1 MRSLP
6 ELTSGAVF
14 AAKYRIERRLAT
26 GGMGSVYE
34 VRHVV
39 HNKRYALKLMHPEL
53 AADDEA
59 RARFVREAQID
70 AVIESAYVVSVVDA
84 GVDPA
89 TETPFLVMEF
99 LVGEELGDMIKRGAR
114 VPPDRLVRWLG
125 QVARALDKAHAKG
138 IVHRDLKP
146 ENLFLTVNDDE
157 GEKIKVLDFG
167 IAKWL
172 EAASQ
177 SSTLGGGTPLFMA
190 PEQTRRGRDI
200 GPWTDIWALGLLAYV
215 LLVGK
220 PYWRAQTIGE
230 LYGELL
236 DPSGREPPSTRAAAQ
251 GVTLSPTFDAWFF
264 RCVDNDPRQRFG
276 RAGEA
281 IDQLAIAL
289 GVPPSQRA
297 WQQGSFAPPPGPS
310 SPRQPADVASAPN
323 LLIAASAP
331 FVPGAPALPRDLAVP
346 DTRGYGAAI
355 AAIQIPAVPGV
366 DATARSGAWG
376 APPPPPSP
384 VFVPPPAYPG
394 APSNTASPFSRTEAS
409 TPLAPA
415 RRSSLPFVALGS
427 LVVAAA
433 LGVVAFLV
441 LGRAPPSPKPQD
453 TAVAQ
458 ATSAT
463 VSATASQPIQVDT
476 AAKVAPGAPLA
487 ALRAKIEQ
495 ENPFVAVSGCSL
507 QTTEVTREQFAAYV
521 SALPERDRVSARPL
535 LGWSGEP
542 VEDATAKRPVTWLT
556 FARAQRFCTAIGA
569 RIPTGEELTHAA
581 GGEGRYPWGTAFPPP
596 KVADVA
602 VGRGELAVAV
612 DVGTSPGDKTADG
625 IVDLFGN
632 VAEWTGPAT
641 GGLAGV
647 RGASIDLPIVDAKE
661 AWAHGI
667 LKVADEPK
675 DPHAH
680 PEELADE
687 TLGFRCAR

>member
-6 ELTSGAVF
+6 ELTSGAIF

-84 GVDPA
+84 GVDAA

-99 LVGEELGDMIKRGAR
+99 LVGEELGDMLKRGAR

-146 ENLFLTVNDDE
+146 ENLFLTVSDDE

-190 PEQTRRGRDI
+190 PEQTRRGREI

-236 DPSGREPPSTRAAAQ
+236 DPSGREPPSARAALL
-251 GVTLSPTFDAWFF
+251 GVPLSPAFDAWFF

-276 RAGEA
+276 RAGDA
-281 IDQLAIAL
+281 IDQLATAL
-289 GVPPSQRA
+289 GVPASQRA
-297 WQQGSFAPPPGPS
+297 WVHGSFAPPPGPS
-310 SPRQPADVASAPN
+310 SPRQASGVGSAP
-323 LLIAASAP
+323 SAP
-331 FVPGAPALPRDLAVP
+331 FVPAPPALPSDLAVP
-346 DTRGYGAAI
+346 DTRGYAGISGNPGI
-355 AAIQIPAVPGV
+355 AAL

-376 APPPPPSP
+376 APPPPASP
-384 VFVPPPAYPG
+384 VFVPPPPYPG

-409 TPLAPA
+409 SPLAPA
-415 RRSSLPFVALGS
+415 RRSVLPFVALGG
-427 LVVAAA
+427 VVVVAA
-433 LGVVAFLV
+433 LGVVAVVLLGRGPAAAPPS
-441 LGRAPPSPKPQD
+441 LGRAEPPS
-453 TAVAQ
+453 
-458 ATSAT
+458 SAR
-463 VSATASQPIQVDT
+463 ANASQGLEADSLAS
-476 AAKVAPGAPLA
+476 AAPSDPLV
-487 ALRAKIEQ
+487 ALRTKIEQ
-495 ENPFVAVSGCSL
+495 SNPFVAISGCSL
-507 QTTEVTREQFAAYV
+507 QTSEVTREQFAAYIA
-521 SALPERDRVSARPL
+521 ALPERERASARPL
-535 LGWSGEP
+535 SGWSGEP
-542 VEDATAKRPVTWLT
+542 VEEATAKRPVTWVS
-556 FARAQRFCTAIGA
+556 FARAERFCAAIGA
-569 RIPTGEELTHAA
+569 RLPTGDELAHAA
-581 GGEGRYPWGTAFPPP
+581 GGEGRYPWGAAFPPP
-596 KVADVA
+596 KIADVA
-602 VGRGELAVAV
+602 VGRGETALAV
-612 DVGTSPGDKTADG
+612 DVGTSPADRTVDG

-632 VAEWTGPAT
+632 VAEWTGPAS

-647 RGASIDLPIVDAKE
+647 RGASIDLPLADAKE

-667 LKVADEPK
+667 QKVADEPK
-675 DPHAH
+675 EPRAHA
-680 PEELADE
+680 EELADE

>member
-84 GVDPA
+84 GVDAA

-99 LVGEELGDMIKRGAR
+99 LVGEELGDMLKRGVR

-146 ENLFLTVNDDE
+146 ENLFLTVSDDE

-190 PEQTRRGRDI
+190 PEQTRRGREI
-200 GPWTDIWALGLLAYV
+200 GPWTDIWSLGLLAYV

-236 DPSGREPPSTRAAAQ
+236 DPSGREPPSVRAAAQ
-251 GVTLSPTFDAWFF
+251 GVALSPAFDAWFF

-276 RAGEA
+276 RAGDA
-281 IDQLAIAL
+281 IDHLATAL

-297 WQQGSFAPPPGPS
+297 WLHGSFAPPPGPS
-310 SPRQPADVASAPN
+310 SPRHASGAGASSAP
-323 LLIAASAP
+323 SAP
-331 FVPGAPALPRDLAVP
+331 FVPAPPALPSDLGVP
-346 DTRGYGAAI
+346 DTRGYGGANHANHGI
-355 AAIQIPAVPGV
+355 

-376 APPPPPSP
+376 APPPPVSP

-409 TPLAPA
+409 SPLEPA
-415 RRSSLPFVALGS
+415 RRSPLPFLALGGG
-427 LVVAAA
+427 LVVAA
-433 LGVVAFLV
+433 LGVAAFLV
-441 LGRAPPSPKPQD
+441 FGRASPSTRPQD
-453 TAVAQ
+453 TVVDRA
-458 ATSAT
+458 ST
-463 VSATASQPIQVDT
+463 VPAPGGASQSIEVDST
-476 AAKVAPGAPLA
+476 ARVAAGDPLA
-487 ALRAKIEQ
+487 ALRAKIERD
-495 ENPFVAVSGCSL
+495 NPFVAISGCSL

-521 SALPERDRVSARPL
+521 AALPERERASARPL
-535 LGWSGEP
+535 SGWSGEP
-542 VEDATAKRPVTWLT
+542 VDDATAKRPVTWVS
-556 FARAQRFCTAIGA
+556 FARAQRFCTTIGA
-569 RIPTGEELTHAA
+569 RLPTGDELAHAA
-581 GGEGRYPWGTAFPPP
+581 GGEGRYPWGATFPPP

-602 VGRGELAVAV
+602 VGRGETALAV
-612 DVGTSPGDKTADG
+612 DVGTSPADKTVDG

-632 VAEWTGPAT
+632 VAEWTGPSS

-647 RGASIDLPIVDAKE
+647 RGASIDLPLADAKE

-667 LKVADEPK
+667 QKVADEPK
-675 DPHAH
+675 DPRAH